1 MKLNGNTQYVETVA
15 FASPT
20 NAITVA
26 CWAKSDTTNWNT
38 AGMLVS
44 KRNAFILNP
53 SANQK
58 NIGFFVSLNS
68 SWVSITSTNLHVGFD
83 IRQWHHYAGTYDT
96 TTKDLKIFVDGQEAA
111 TTNLTTAYTIPS
123 DSAGKLYVG
132 WDDGIAGRY
141 FKGAIDEVR
150 LYDRALS
157 SNEIV
162 QLVAQS
168 AESLDAVWST
178 TNIGWQAGGFVVQ
191 SNTLFQVAGRGT
203 TMGPGNTDRFCF
215 VHQGSS
221 GGDCEIIARVVKV
234 DQNTAINAKAGVM
247 IREALTENDKQAMT
261 VMNPGS
267 NVVFSYRTNTL
278 GQCVQ
283 TTVTGIS
290 TQYNWVKVSRS
301 SDVYR
306 GYYSSNGVNWIQIG
320 SAGSMSVPMSQS
332 AYIGLASCSYSN
344 GVMCNSLIDNVTV
357 TP

>member
-111 TTNLTTAYTIPS
+111 TTNLITAYTIPS

-178 TNIGWQAGGFVVQ
+178 TNIGSQVEGFVVQ
-191 SNTLFQVAGRGT
+191 SNTLFQVAGSGT
-203 TMGPGNTDRFCF
+203 NIIGSLDQFRF
-215 VHQGSS
+215 VYQSAS
-221 GGDCEIIARVVKV
+221 GDCTNIARVVSV
-234 DQNTAINAKAGVM
+234 QNTTTNARAGVM
-247 IREALTENDKQAMT
+247 IRDSLNPDSMQASLVLT
-261 VMNPGS
+261 PSS
-267 NVVFSYRTNTL
+267 NVIFSCRSTT
-278 GQCVQ
+278 GGSC
-283 TTVTGIS
+283 TTVTNTGCAPPQWLKVQRSGDVFSAYRS
-290 TQYNWVKVSRS
+290 TNGTSWTQVGTNQTITMNTATSIGLMTTS
-301 SDVYR
+301 LT
-306 GYYSSNGVNWIQIG
+306 NGV
-320 SAGSMSVPMSQS
+320 
-332 AYIGLASCSYSN
+332 LCN
-344 GVMCNSLIDNVTV
+344 GMIDNVTV